1 METTEILLQNPEDY
15 NARAEFTWAAT
26 QALNGSTTAGT
37 NPFGFPNH
45 MIEHSL
51 SALFNI
57 AHGAGLAIVI
67 PAWMKWFH
75 TQNPAQFKRFAQNI
89 FGKESAEEG
98 IVELKK
104 WFAKIGAPV
113 SLKEVSIT
121 HDAIASIATNAAQ
134 SAIMEGVNKLYTQKA
149 IEDILHNA

>member
-1 METTEILLQNPEDY
+1 LLQNPDDY

-37 NPFGFPNH
+37 NPTLFPNH

-67 PAWMKWFH
+67 PAWMRWYH
-75 TQNPAQFKRFAQNI
+75 TQNPAQFKRFAKKI
-89 FGKESAEEG
+89 FGENSAEEG
-98 IVELKK
+98 IIALKS

-113 SLKEVSIT
+113 SLKEAGINANT
-121 HDAIASIATNAAQ
+121 IPAIAANVFLAAERQ
-134 SAIMEGVNKLYTQKA
+134 GASEVYTQDV
-149 IEDILHNA
+149 IETILHNA